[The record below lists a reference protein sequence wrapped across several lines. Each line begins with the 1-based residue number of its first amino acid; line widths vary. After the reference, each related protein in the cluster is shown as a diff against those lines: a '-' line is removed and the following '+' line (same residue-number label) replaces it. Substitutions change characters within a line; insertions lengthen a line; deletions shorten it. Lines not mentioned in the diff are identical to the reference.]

1 MYRRPLAAFFLP
13 TPPPDQLPVPDFR
26 RHRDTQVELTPELRH
41 ELRRLANKRSVAGQL
56 SGDVDVDWSFVGS
69 MSLQTTVA
77 AAAGKVRSL
86 LRFDD
91 LDGRRFRD
99 EYDMFSARRR
109 AVERLGVLVFLVR
122 RISASEARGFSL
134 AMQPWP
140 VIAIVRSDTPRARVF
155 TLLHE
160 FVHILLGRS
169 ALCDDLA
176 SEGSQDSPEARA
188 IEAFCN
194 KVAAEALMPA
204 STVRA
209 AARSAGQRGDWSE
222 TRLRP
227 MAQTFGVS
235 MEAVLLRLVDL
246 QLASRND
253 YLAFLRAMQARPLPD
268 DEAAFGEKTHDLVL
282 RTQGPTFVR
291 LVLDAMHSAAIT
303 AADVADYLDMNLK
316 HLDALER
323 AVMDL
328 E

>member
-1 MYRRPLAAFFLP
+1 
-13 TPPPDQLPVPDFR
+13 
-26 RHRDTQVELTPELRH
+26 
-41 ELRRLANKRSVAGQL
+41 
-56 SGDVDVDWSFVGS
+56 
-69 MSLQTTVA
+69 
-77 AAAGKVRSL
+77 
-86 LRFDD
+86 
-91 LDGRRFRD
+91 
-99 EYDMFSARRR
+99 
-109 AVERLGVLVFLVR
+109 
-122 RISASEARGFSL
+122 
-134 AMQPWP
+134 
-140 VIAIVRSDTPRARVF
+140 
-155 TLLHE
+155 
-160 FVHILLGRS
+160 
-169 ALCDDLA
+169 
-176 SEGSQDSPEARA
+176 
-188 IEAFCN
+188 
-194 KVAAEALMPA
+194 
-204 STVRA
+204 
-209 AARSAGQRGDWSE
+209 
-222 TRLRP
+222 